1 VKRRHQATNQ
11 FRQEPVIALSAI
23 VLGADGKAPQE
34 WPVFTY
40 GVNTSD
46 KGNFIFDERAAK
58 LVMAAFAKKG
68 SSLTMDYEHQALNAP
83 ENGQPAP
90 NSCYSWTPEIRA
102 NAAGKPELWA
112 TNAKWTIK
120 ASGMIESKEY
130 LYFSPA
136 FETEPETMRVSRI
149 VNMALTNVPALDNL
163 KPLVAATTGD
173 RPMKNALCYSCSV
186 ALKFPTD
193 DDDGDKVA
201 CVACSTRGAAQMTTL
216 SAVVGLKADAGRDAV
231 LATISDLASFRTTV
245 VALTGAKT
253 PGEAAGLIIALKAR
267 AEEVNALTAQL
278 ETEREARLR
287 TTFDGILVTAG
298 KEGRIEPSQHET
310 LVKPILKASG
320 GKVTELAIEMLS
332 AAISIIPA
340 KVVTAGGEKQ
350 PDPAAA
356 AQLLTGLT
364 EDDKKIARLTG
375 IAPVAIIEH
384 KKHAVAG
391 DYNGMQRPLMHIL
404 QP

>member
-1 VKRRHQATNQ
+1 M
-11 FRQEPVIALSAI
+11 IALSAI

-90 NSCYSWTPEIRA
+90 NSCYSWTPEIRT

-149 VNMALTNVPALDNL
+149 VNMALTNIPALDNL
-163 KPLVAATTGD
+163 QPLVAATTGD
-173 RPMKNALCYSCSV
+173 RPMKNALCYKCSV

-201 CVACSTRGAAQMTTL
+201 CVSCSGAGGAQLATL

-231 LATISDLASFRTTV
+231 MAAISELSNFRTTI

-253 PGEAAGLIIALKAR
+253 PSEAAGLIVALKSR
-267 AEEVNALTAQL
+267 ADEVNTLTAAL
-278 ETEREARLR
+278 ETEREARMR
-287 TTFDGILVTAG
+287 STFDAILVTAG
-298 KEGRIEPSQHET
+298 KEGRIEASQQPAFVE
-310 LVKPILKASG
+310 KILKMSN
-320 GKVTELAIEMLS
+320 GKVTENAIEMLS
-332 AAISIIPA
+332 AAVSIIPA
-340 KVVTAGGEKQ
+340 KVVTAGGEQK

-356 AQLLTGLT
+356 AAQLTALT

-384 KKHAVAG
+384 KKKAAAG